1 MTKLNAADLMVIVDT
16 LYHSLK
22 IGNQGGSFKRET
34 REHVMEVVIEVMNTM
49 DVEIVYGKV
58 EPVVVSGDVG
68 G

>member
-22 IGNQGGSFKRET
+22 IGGYGGSFKRET
-34 REHVMEVVIEVMNTM
+34 RQQVMEVVIEVMHTM
-49 DVEIVYGKV
+49 DVEIIYGKV
-58 EPVVVSGDVG
+58 EPVVVSGDAG

>member
-22 IGNQGGSFKRET
+22 LGTHGSFKRET
-34 REHVMEVVIEVMNTM
+34 RQQTMEVVIEIMSTM

>member
-22 IGNQGGSFKRET
+22 IGNFGSSFQRET
-34 REHVMEVVIEVMNTM
+34 RQQVMEVVIEIMHTMN
-49 DVEIVYGKV
+49 VEIVYGKV
-58 EPVVVSGDVG
+58 EPVVVSGDAG

>member
-22 IGNQGGSFKRET
+22 LRGYGGSFQRET
-34 REHVMEVVIEVMNTM
+34 RQQVMEVVIEIMNTM
-49 DVEIVYGKV
+49 DVEIVCGKV
-58 EPVVVSGDVG
+58 EPVVVSGDAG

>member
-22 IGNQGGSFKRET
+22 IGNHGGSFQRET
-34 REHVMEVVIEVMNTM
+34 RQQVMEVVIEIMHTMN
-49 DVEIVYGKV
+49 VEIVYGKV
-58 EPVVVSGDVG
+58 EPVVVSGDAG